1 MGLNRP
7 GVDIKGA
14 YTFLSGQTGTE
25 VSGAVGMTFNL
36 RNTATGR

>member
-14 YTFLSGQTGTE
+14 YTFLNGQTGTE
-25 VSGAVGMTFNL
+25 VSGELGYAIPMPIG
-36 RNTATGR
+36 